1 MIILV
6 RVRKRVL
13 QEDQDDSVAI
23 VWCVSILHT
32 MYFYKVRNAFFTR
45 RFNFENSMFCIDMI
59 WYLRIG
65 YLIGMM
71 HIYQI
76 DNKLLQL
83 ILFCFTL

>member
-13 QEDQDDSVAI
+13 QEDQDDSVAV

-45 RFNFENSMFCIDMI
+45 RFTFENSMFCIDMI
-59 WYLRIG
+59 WYV
-65 YLIGMM
+65 IGMM